1 MKNILK
7 SFYLKSPD
15 DLLESLKS
23 WFSDNKKLAFSI
35 ALIIGLITHIV
46 LFSIILLSPD
56 GLWNAMHF
64 SAGEVETTSGRWA
77 INMIDSLRKDMAIP
91 TITTTISIIV
101 TAITAIFVVDFFDLK
116 SKFSVAIASGFLA
129 VSPCL
134 AMTLLY
140 AYTADAYAYAFL
152 FSVLAAWCI
161 YKDKYKI
168 LNCVL
173 ASIFVMLTMALYQC
187 YLGAIIVLCIM
198 KPILDILRNKKNY
211 KELFIKIGI
220 SILVVAIGLVLYWI
234 SENIAL
240 NIYGTNLSS
249 YGGANDISVIS
260 IIKNLKGSI
269 KKVYKDYLNFFFG
282 NDIIWNT
289 NMSRPTFYKILYII
303 MAIVLGIILIFRET
317 ETKKKKIID
326 ACLVIIATLAIP
338 CGVNIIAI
346 IAPTTIFYSLNSAQI
361 ILVIPFFMAILEEY
375 TFKRGVIL
383 KYLALVLCFIIGVTY
398 YLADN
403 VSYFGVRLKY
413 NQTYAMTLRMVDR
426 IENAEGYSKDKP
438 WAIVGIIGEE
448 NSDTV
453 TDLHFLTYGGFVNGP
468 IFHGNY
474 IGSMENW
481 RRFLQMFMG
490 IQPNMASPEE
500 YYKVC
505 GTEEF
510 KNMPLFPNHGAV
522 KEIDGIMVI
531 KYTNNVPE

>member
-7 SFYLKSPD
+7 KCYLKSPD
-15 DLLESLKS
+15 ELLESFKV
-23 WFSDNKKLAFSI
+23 WFSDNKKLALII
-35 ALIIGLITHIV
+35 ALVIGFITHVV
-46 LFSIILLSPD
+46 LLSVIIMSPD
-56 GLWNAMHF
+56 GLWNALHY

-101 TAITAIFVVDFFDLK
+101 TAITAVFVVDFFDLK
-116 SKFSVAIASGFLA
+116 SKFSVAMTSGFLA
-129 VSPCL
+129 VSPCF

-161 YKDKYKI
+161 YREKYRIVNYI
-168 LNCVL
+168 L
-173 ASIFVMLTMALYQC
+173 AAIFTMLTLALYQC

-198 KPILDILRNKKNY
+198 KPIIDILRNKKDY

-220 SILVVAIGLVLYWI
+220 SILVVAVGILLYWV
-234 SENIAL
+234 SEKIAL
-240 NIYGTNLSS
+240 NIYGTSLSS
-249 YGGANDISVIS
+249 YGGANDISIVNT
-260 IIKNLKGSI
+260 IKNLKGTI

-282 NDIIWNT
+282 DDVIYNT
-289 NMSRPTFYKILYII
+289 NMSRPTFYRILYIV
-303 MAIVLGIILIFRET
+303 MAFVLGIILIFRKA

-326 ACLVIIATLAIP
+326 ACLVVIATLGIP

-346 IAPTTIFYSLNSAQI
+346 IAPSTIFYSLNSAQI

-375 TFKRGVIL
+375 TFKRGIIL
-383 KYLALVLCFIIGVTY
+383 KYIALAMCLIIGITY

-413 NQTYAMTLRMVDR
+413 NQAYAMTLRMVDR
-426 IENAEGYSKDKP
+426 IETAEGYDQYKP
-438 WAIVGIIGEE
+438 WAIVGIV
-448 NSDTV
+448 DTGNTIPV
-453 TDLHFLTYGGFVNGP
+453 TDLYFLTYGGYVNGP

-474 IGSMENW
+474 WGSIETW
-481 RRFLQMFMG
+481 KKFIQIFMG
-490 IQPNMASPEE
+490 IQPTFASPED
-500 YYKVC
+500 YYRVC

-510 KNMPLFPNHGAV
+510 KDMPIFPNPGSV
-522 KEIDGIMVI
+522 KEIDGIMVV
-531 KYTNNVPE
+531 KYTHDVPQ